1 MMKVRMCAV
10 LTAMILAL
18 TGVSAALAET
28 SDAGDDMIGSFDQAE
43 LESMTFRS
51 VADLLSVDG
60 QFERIL
66 DIAAARKDVSL
77 PEEAAEE
84 DDVFTFVDR
93 AVARAG
99 QVLDLYGA
107 DRAAFDTAAA
117 AWQEEK
123 TRLTAR
129 LLPEAPGE
137 TMLPEGD
144 VAAQPDR
151 AALLAVYGRMLPE
164 DRMACLDA
172 AVAVYDAAWEELFF
186 AFAEQSGLQAR
197 LLELDVDVRKAGRR
211 AQEGM
216 DALFLLRAGLRTG
229 FDEQRM
235 DLYLRMMKTES
246 QMKLLLM
253 TMTVA
258 CGVLDSNNR

>member
-28 SDAGDDMIGSFDQAE
+28 ADTADDRFGQYDQAE
-43 LESMTFRS
+43 LESMTLRS
-51 VADLLSVDG
+51 AADLLALDG
-60 QFERIL
+60 RFERIL
-66 DIAAARKDVSL
+66 DLAAARKGVSL
-77 PEEAAEE
+77 PEEAAAG
-84 DDVFTFVDR
+84 DGGFALVDR
-93 AVARAG
+93 AVVRAG
-99 QVLDLYGA
+99 QVLDLYRA

-129 LLPEAPGE
+129 LLPEMTDE
-137 TMLPEGD
+137 TALPEAD
-144 VAAQPDR
+144 AEAQPDR
-151 AALLAVYGRMLPE
+151 AAFLAVYGRMLSE
-164 DRMACLDA
+164 DRMACLNA

-186 AFAEQSGLQAR
+186 AFAEQSGLRAR

-216 DALFLLRAGLRTG
+216 DALLLVRAGLRTG

-246 QMKLLLM
+246 QMKLLL
-253 TMTVA
+253 TTLAVA
-258 CGVLDSNNR
+258 CGVME